1 MSLVFRENAK
11 NCQNHGLIEGAVM
24 GRHVY
29 SARWNWSRLL
39 CKLPEICN
47 TQKIICLSFIDCS
60 QFKFFRE
67 LRWKKILTVPLWG
80 PPHWPPVYKI
90 STPELMLCKKT
101 SAITY
106 QKIGPVTPG
115 SDPPPGVCS
124 SWSRVYHRDPVD
136 VLGLTIGL
144 PSKARF
150 LSI

>member
-29 SARWNWSRLL
+29 SARWNWSWLL

-80 PPHWPPVYKI
+80 PPTGPLTIRFRPPNLCYVKRPQLSHIKKLDPWPLVQ
-90 STPELMLCKKT
+90 TPH
-101 SAITY
+101 
-106 QKIGPVTPG
+106 PG
-115 SDPPPGVCS
+115 CVARGAGCS
-124 SWSRVYHRDPVD
+124 STQATCENKHLAKLNRI
-136 VLGLTIGL
+136 IG
-144 PSKARF
+144 A
-150 LSI
+150 IY